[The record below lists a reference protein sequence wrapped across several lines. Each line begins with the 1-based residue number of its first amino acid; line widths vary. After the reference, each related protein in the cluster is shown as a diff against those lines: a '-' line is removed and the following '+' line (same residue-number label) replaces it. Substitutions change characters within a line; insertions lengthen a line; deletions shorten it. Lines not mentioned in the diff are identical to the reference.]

1 MVACVCV
8 QIYVTLFVQG
18 RCLMK
23 ISQRAAGAVTV
34 LEAKGK
40 ITIGEGDLI
49 LREEIGKLLGEEKK
63 QIVLDLGG
71 VSYMDSAG
79 VGELVSVYTS
89 VKNRGGE
96 LKLSALTKKIKDLLT
111 ITQLM
116 TIFDVHETDAE
127 AVASFK

>member
-1 MVACVCV
+1 
-8 QIYVTLFVQG
+8 
-18 RCLMK
+18 MK
-23 ISQRAAGAVTV
+23 ITNREEGGVTV
-34 LEAKGK
+34 IEPKGK

-49 LREEIGKLLGEEKK
+49 LRDEITKNLSEEKK
-63 QIVLDLGG
+63 KLVLDLGG

-96 LKLSALTKKIKDLLT
+96 LKLANLTKKIKDLLT

-116 TIFDVHETDAE
+116 TIFDTYDNVNDAIS
-127 AVASFK
+127 SFK

>member
-1 MVACVCV
+1 
-8 QIYVTLFVQG
+8 
-18 RCLMK
+18 MK
-23 ISQRAAGAVTV
+23 ITNREENGVTII
-34 LEAKGK
+34 EPKGK

-49 LREEIGKLLGEEKK
+49 LRDEITKNLSEEKK
-63 QIVLDLGG
+63 KLVLDLGG

-96 LKLSALTKKIKDLLT
+96 LKLANLTKKIKDLLT

-116 TIFDVHETDAE
+116 TIFDTYENVGDAIG
-127 AVASFK
+127 SFK

>member
-1 MVACVCV
+1 
-8 QIYVTLFVQG
+8 
-18 RCLMK
+18 MK
-23 ISQRAAGAVTV
+23 INQRTAGNVTV

-40 ITIGEGDLI
+40 ITIGEGDII
-49 LREEIGKLLGEEKK
+49 LREEIVKLLGEEKK

>member
-1 MVACVCV
+1 
-8 QIYVTLFVQG
+8 
-18 RCLMK
+18 MK
-23 ISQRAAGAVTV
+23 ITNREEAGVTII
-34 LEAKGK
+34 EPKGK

-49 LREEIGKLLGEEKK
+49 LRDEITKNLSEEKK
-63 QIVLDLGG
+63 KLVLDLGG

-96 LKLSALTKKIKDLLT
+96 LKLANLTKKIKDLLT

-116 TIFDVHETDAE
+116 TIFDTYDSVGDAIG
-127 AVASFK
+127 SFK

>member
-1 MVACVCV
+1 
-8 QIYVTLFVQG
+8 
-18 RCLMK
+18 MK
-23 ISQRAAGAVTV
+23 INRVEQNGITIIQP
-34 LEAKGK
+34 KGK
-40 ITIGEGDLI
+40 ITIGEGDVL
-49 LREEIGKLLGEEKK
+49 LREEITKLLAEDKK
-63 QIVLDLGG
+63 KLVLDLGD

-96 LKLSALTKKIKDLLT
+96 LKLAALTKKIKDLLS

-116 TIFDVHETDAE
+116 TIFDTYETLEE

>member
-1 MVACVCV
+1 
-8 QIYVTLFVQG
+8 
-18 RCLMK
+18 MK
-23 ISQRAAGAVTV
+23 ITNRDEGGVTII
-34 LEAKGK
+34 EPKGK

-49 LREEIGKLLGEEKK
+49 LRDEITKNLSEEKK
-63 QIVLDLGG
+63 KLVLDLGG

-96 LKLSALTKKIKDLLT
+96 LKLANLTKKIKDLLT

-116 TIFDVHETDAE
+116 TIFDTYDSVGDA
-127 AVASFK
+127 VGSFK